1 VIQPLK
7 IDLLLEEIITLPSVP
22 QTLARIT
29 QMLSEP
35 DVSLS
40 EVSKVVSTDP
50 AIALKTLRLV
60 NSALY
65 GLSNK
70 VVSVD
75 HAVAML
81 GLDVI
86 RNLVLTATVFDTFKR
101 GSECLLIHSVACGVA
116 MRAAAIETDIISPS
130 DIDGVF
136 VFGLL
141 HDVGKIIFHE
151 FLPEESAKAEEISR
165 QRQIPMFEAERQ
177 IIGCDHAEVGARLA
191 LTWQL
196 PDDLVQAVGGHH
208 DLSVCQEEFSRKRAA
223 LLAISDLICWAS
235 GMASVPD
242 VPVRVS
248 DDVWKLLGVT
258 SRSVPKIVDRFF
270 SLIPEMRELIEI
282 AK

>member
-1 VIQPLK
+1 MIQPHQ
-7 IDLLLEEIITLPSVP
+7 IDVLLEEIVTLPSVP

-35 DVSLS
+35 DVSLN
-40 EVSKVVSTDP
+40 EVSKVISTDP

-101 GSECLLIHSVACGVA
+101 GSDCLLTHSVACGVA
-116 MRAAAIETDIISPS
+116 MRAVAIETDIISPS
-130 DIDGVF
+130 DIDGIF

-151 FLPEESAKAEEISR
+151 FLPEESAKTEEISR
-165 QRQIPMFEAERQ
+165 QRQIPLFEAERE

-196 PDDLVQAVGGHH
+196 PDDLVNAVGGHH
-208 DLSVCQEEFSRKRAA
+208 DLSACKDEASRKRAA
-223 LLAISDLICWAS
+223 ILAVSDLICWAS

-242 VPVRVS
+242 VPVTVS
-248 DDVWKLLGVT
+248 DKVWKEIGIRPQGIPRVLE
-258 SRSVPKIVDRFF
+258 RFF
-270 SLIPEMRELIEI
+270 GLMPELRELIEI
-282 AK
+282 AG